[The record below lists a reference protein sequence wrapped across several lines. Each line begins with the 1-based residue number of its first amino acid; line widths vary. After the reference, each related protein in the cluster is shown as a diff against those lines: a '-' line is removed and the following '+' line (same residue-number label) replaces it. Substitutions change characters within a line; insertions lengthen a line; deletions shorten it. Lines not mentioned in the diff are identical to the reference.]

1 MVLGAT
7 HIASTTG
14 SVQMSV
20 REDRREQIV
29 LCQFTCRIRYINR
42 PVNNLILYTVQMDN
56 KKSTNIPKIL
66 IYNYFK
72 AILC

>member
-1 MVLGAT
+1 MVLRAT

-14 SVQMSV
+14 SVQMSL

-42 PVNNLILYTVQMDN
+42 PVNNRILYAVQMDN
-56 KKSTNIPKIL
+56 KKKH
-66 IYNYFK
+66 
-72 AILC
+72 

>member
-14 SVQMSV
+14 SVQISV
-20 REDRREQIV
+20 HEDRREQVV

-42 PVNNLILYTVQMDN
+42 LVNKLVLYTVQRD
-56 KKSTNIPKIL
+56 KKSTNIPKTL